1 MLYPN
6 SIFKVTDLV
15 PDFTFNYQKQS
26 SSSFRFSFVAHNFNV
41 ATLEINYLNGILTI
55 KTNDLIQK
63 TQPNFHKDFPDNE
76 KFWVNFELPFKA
88 SSINVSYD
96 GLVLY
101 FDCII
106 GEVATNIQNLS
117 IVQKDVE
124 HFGLPK
130 HIEKI
135 KDYVYLLEYDLLD
148 YNLANAE
155 TDTLPFSC
163 TSTYKDGIFGRN
175 FDLTYTNSIEAI
187 VKTPHTICVCGGIHA
202 LTEKRLMD
210 NTYDKNDLKSIP
222 FNVRDGIN
230 SKGLCCSINSVHSLG
245 NTKSEPNIVK
255 KHSVNAIKLCR
266 FILDRFE
273 TAKEACEFIANY
285 VEIIFADNI
294 DYETHY
300 LIADKTSAYWLEVI
314 DNKVVYGKFDNKP
327 AVVTNFHYYNVTFDE
342 NNKVATPSTIQRQII
357 ESETSYF
364 DENVEPPTDELDIV
378 ASPESQSEVES
389 ITENI
394 ETPTD
399 NLETETE
406 SNGFTEN
413 ADEVND
419 ELDIEVTNG

>member
-26 SSSFRFSFVAHNFNV
+26 NSSFRFSFVAHNFNV

-187 VKTPHTICVCGGIHA
+187 VKTPHTICVCGGIHT

-210 NTYDKNDLKSIP
+210 NTYAKNDL
-222 FNVRDGIN
+222 
-230 SKGLCCSINSVHSLG
+230 
-245 NTKSEPNIVK
+245 
-255 KHSVNAIKLCR
+255 
-266 FILDRFE
+266 
-273 TAKEACEFIANY
+273 NY
-285 VEIIFADNI
+285 HLF
-294 DYETHY
+294 
-300 LIADKTSAYWLEVI
+300 
-314 DNKVVYGKFDNKP
+314 
-327 AVVTNFHYYNVTFDE
+327 
-342 NNKVATPSTIQRQII
+342 
-357 ESETSYF
+357 
-364 DENVEPPTDELDIV
+364 
-378 ASPESQSEVES
+378 
-389 ITENI
+389 
-394 ETPTD
+394 
-399 NLETETE
+399 
-406 SNGFTEN
+406 
-413 ADEVND
+413 
-419 ELDIEVTNG
+419 